1 MLRRRMGDE
10 RFFSLLAG
18 ISKRYDH
25 QKISTDEFRMRAA
38 ELLPPKSE
46 DPKLEGFF
54 EQWVYGTGIPS
65 LKMTYTVKGKAPALR
80 VVGTIEQADV
90 DEDFSMVVPVEIQLA
105 RGKTI
110 TQWVRTGS
118 SPVTFTC
125 RFANA
130 DKGDARSASV
140 GAAAIA
146 LDAAATASRMNVTI
160 ASSEAPG

>member
-25 QKISTDEFRMRAA
+25 QKIGSDEFRMRAA

-54 EQWVYGTGIPS
+54 EQWVYGTGVPS
-65 LKMTYTVKGKAPALR
+65 LKMTHTVKGKAPALR

-90 DEDFSMVVPVEIQLA
+90 DEDFSVSVPVEIQPPH
-105 RGKTI
+105 GKATPR
-110 TQWVRTGS
+110 WVPPGS
-118 SPVTFTC
+118 PPATFSAPV
-125 RFANA
+125 
-130 DKGDARSASV
+130 S
-140 GAAAIA
+140 
-146 LDAAATASRMNVTI
+146 
-160 ASSEAPG
+160 